1 MIPYPRTDWLH
12 FLVSSRG
19 TFSAGVPMRVL
30 AFGLIAL
37 LTWALHRV
45 SPRAALSVGLHEV
58 AGAVLALLLAFRF
71 NTGYHRFWE
80 GRTLWGAIVNAARS
94 ITRIVE
100 AHADIAPDEREAF
113 ARWVVVFVHATRRS
127 LRAEEVHPEVTR
139 LISADEDTAFMA
151 APHRPMFAAAQLSAR
166 LHRYV
171 RDGSLHPMMAH
182 AAEQQVVELL
192 SCIGGAER
200 IMKTP
205 TPLGI
210 VLLLQ
215 RALVLFLATLPL
227 ALIESLGIM
236 TVLVTMM
243 VAYLTLMIE
252 AIGAELDNP
261 FGHQPN
267 GLPLTRITDT
277 IERNLLGTSPLQLV
291 MSSTPNLG
299 YED

>member
-1 MIPYPRTDWLH
+1 VIPYPRTDWLR
-12 FLVSSRG
+12 FLVSPRG
-19 TFSAGVPMRVL
+19 TFSPGVPVRVL

-37 LTWALHRV
+37 FFSLLY
-45 SPRAALSVGLHEV
+45 RANHFVALSVGLHEV

-80 GRTLWGAIVNAARS
+80 GRTLWGAIVNASRS
-94 ITRIVE
+94 LSRIVE
-100 AHADIAPDEREAF
+100 THADISAEERLEF

-127 LRAEEVHPEVTR
+127 LRAEETFPEIAR
-139 LISADEDTAFMA
+139 LVPEDALAGLVA
-151 APHRPMFAAAQLSAR
+151 ASHRPMFAAAQLSSR
-166 LHRYV
+166 LRRYQ
-171 RDGSLHPMMAH
+171 REGTLDPMMTQR
-182 AAEQQVVELL
+182 AEQQVVELVACL
-192 SCIGGAER
+192 GGCER

-227 ALIESLGIM
+227 SLAPGLGLV
-236 TVLVTMM
+236 TPLVTMM

-252 AIGAELDNP
+252 ALGAELDNP
-261 FGHQPN
+261 FGHEPN
-267 GLPLTRITDT
+267 DLPLTRITDT
-277 IERNLLGTSPLQLV
+277 IERNLLGTSPLELV
-291 MSSTPNLG
+291 MSSTPNQG